1 MALAGKPLDV
11 TLSSSRPEQWNM
23 VFPQKDEIIT
33 SLVSALDSMVRGR
46 GHQRAASPSPSP
58 PSHVCH
64 FHPPRASLQSR
75 ADSPRALR
83 RGRGGKNLH
92 HPARHVPLCPGKAR
106 GAAKRSAPRPDALRT
121 GLSPSSSQLRRV
133 SPLIFMPVSA
143 KCRGWIVIFFSCC
156 FTDVTVSFYTTGE
169 QWLLSGRTKKITF
182 ISFDVEFPVEALHK
196 SGVLT

>member
-75 ADSPRALR
+75 ADSPGALR

-92 HPARHVPLCPGKAR
+92 HPAHHVPLCRAEAR
-106 GAAKRSAPRPDALRT
+106 GAAKRSAASRCPADGAQP
-121 GLSPSSSQLRRV
+121 QLIPAAPCFPINIYAGV
-133 SPLIFMPVSA
+133 SRM
-143 KCRGWIVIFFSCC
+143 
-156 FTDVTVSFYTTGE
+156 
-169 QWLLSGRTKKITF
+169 
-182 ISFDVEFPVEALHK
+182 
-196 SGVLT
+196 

>member
-1 MALAGKPLDV
+1 MGTSARRPHPRPLPP
-11 TLSSSRPEQWNM
+11 T
-23 VFPQKDEIIT
+23 FAT
-33 SLVSALDSMVRGR
+33 STPR
-46 GHQRAASPSPSP
+46 GHRCRAGLTAPGLSGEDEEGKTSITQPITFPSAVLKP
-58 PSHVCH
+58 VE
-64 FHPPRASLQSR
+64 LQN
-75 ADSPRALR
+75 A
-83 RGRGGKNLH
+83 
-92 HPARHVPLCPGKAR
+92 
-106 GAAKRSAPRPDALRT
+106 APRPDALRT

-143 KCRGWIVIFFSCC
+143 ECRGWIVIFFSCC